1 MTAAIKTIP
10 PLSMAITFRPG
21 RTYTLMELVVL
32 ARRGLETRRLT
43 HQQAADYLSK
53 NFPMKRSD
61 SRTFHRAQ
69 VGAALSNP
77 ERNPRMV
84 MLLVEAFTDYKVHTP
99 ARYLLDR
106 KEK

>member
-1 MTAAIKTIP
+1 MTAAIETTP
-10 PLSMAITFRPG
+10 PSSMAISFRPG
-21 RTYTLMELVVL
+21 RTYTLKELVEL

-43 HQQAADYLSK
+43 HQQAADYLSEH
-53 NFPMKRSD
+53 FPMKRSD
-61 SRTFHRAQ
+61 SRKYHRAQ

-84 MLLVEAFTDYKVHTP
+84 MLLVEAFTDYTVHTP